1 MEVIV
6 LKKNKVPFNFQ
17 RFLSIIKKEFIQI
30 SRDKFSMRAPIGMT
44 IMMMILFG
52 YGVNTEVDHMATAVF
67 DQSKTQQSREYIDKF
82 ESTGYFVTKYTVS
95 SEDELNALLDSGKAK
110 TGLIIP
116 ADFAKDL
123 KQNKASE
130 PLLIIDGT
138 DPTLARTALSSGVL
152 ISNNY
157 SQDISQK
164 YLNLKGMTDMKAPS
178 ITLNTKVKYNP
189 NMDSNKFT
197 IPGLVG
203 LILQNITV
211 MLTAF
216 AMVREKE
223 RGTIEQLIVTPIK
236 SIELIL
242 AKLIPY
248 IIIGYGAFLLALGI
262 CRWWFRV
269 EILGNLFLL
278 LLLGALFV
286 ICALAIG
293 MLISTFA
300 KNQSQ
305 AMQFTML
312 IILPSVLLSGFVFP
326 LEAVPIWIRPI
337 SFLIPLSYFM
347 RIDRGIILK
356 GVGMNYLWQ
365 DALALLIFLMIILF
379 VAIKRFR
386 KSLD

>member
-1 MEVIV
+1 
-6 LKKNKVPFNFQ
+6 
-17 RFLSIIKKEFIQI
+17 
-30 SRDKFSMRAPIGMT
+30 MRAPVAMT
-44 IMMMILFG
+44 IMMMLLFG
-52 YGVNTEVDHMATAVF
+52 YAVNTEVDHIVTAVL
-67 DQSKTQQSREYIDKF
+67 DASKSQQSREYIDQF
-82 ESTGYFVTKYTVS
+82 ESTGYFITKYYVS
-95 SEDELNALLDSGKAK
+95 SEGELNRLLDAGKAK
-110 TGLIIP
+110 AGLIIP
-116 ADFAKDL
+116 AEFAKHL
-123 KQNKASE
+123 KQNHQSE
-130 PLLIIDGT
+130 PLIIIDGT
-138 DPTLARTALSSGVL
+138 DPTLARTALSSSVL
-152 ISNNY
+152 ISNQY
-157 SQDISQK
+157 SLK
-164 YLNLKGMTDMKAPS
+164 LREGYLNLKGMTNTQTPQVN
-178 ITLNTKVKYNP
+178 LNTKVKYNP
-189 NMDSNKFT
+189 NMDNDKFT
-197 IPGLVG
+197 IPGLIG

-223 RGTIEQLIVTPIK
+223 RGTIEQLIVTPIQ

-248 IIIGYGAFLLALGI
+248 IIIGYGAFLLALAI
-262 CRWWFRV
+262 CRWWFKV

-286 ICALAIG
+286 MCALSIG

-300 KNQSQ
+300 SNQSQ

-356 GVGMNYLWQ
+356 GVGINELWQ
-365 DALALLIFLMIILF
+365 DTAALLVFLFIILTAA
-379 VAIKRFR
+379 VKRFK